1 MKLKILLFLFLP
13 QVFLSAQIDTT
24 DFFPMQTGNYWEY
37 AASTLNGPVY
47 FGTTVIGDTL
57 MPNGKTYKI
66 LKDKYINIT
75 GQSFI
80 WYFRKDT
87 NKVYFAY
94 PYAGCT
100 NQESIYLD
108 FSLPDSTVWEVC
120 GGGPSGNARGIAKT
134 YYDYT
139 YYNFLQ
145 KPLETKQF
153 EDVYIDSIDTI
164 WTPSDG
170 SMPIWLAK
178 GIGIVREFIFLD
190 GDYRLQGAIIN
201 GVRFGTI
208 TDVKEEKLSIPANFI
223 VEAYPNPFNSTV
235 TLKLSLPHS
244 GFTEVSLYNILGQK
258 VKTILEEYKSS
269 GNYNIKYNADNL
281 SSGIYLVLL
290 KQNQLISK
298 QKIILLK

>member
-208 TDVKEEKLSIPANFI
+208 TSIEDEQKAIPDTFKI
-223 VEAYPNPFNSTV
+223 EAYPNPFNSTV
-235 TLKLSLPHS
+235 VIKISLPS
-244 GFTEVSLYNILGQK
+244 AGFTEITLY
-258 VKTILEEYKSS
+258 
-269 GNYNIKYNADNL
+269 
-281 SSGIYLVLL
+281 
-290 KQNQLISK
+290 
-298 QKIILLK
+298 